1 MAWVD
6 KQPLETELK
15 FLCLIWQLV
24 YIPCDKKWGTGEEPV
39 VSGLTQKN
47 EVAAG
52 WWSCFPMFSP
62 ETQGLEQ
69 GLPQV
74 QENDSGMINKQIH
87 KTRAANSCDA
97 GTWQSRKATAKRR
110 HGAGERSPVP
120 KGLMNLLSLT
130 TAWSNNHMWVS
141 LVWLGLQLCSF

>member
-24 YIPCDKKWGTGEEPV
+24 YIPCDKKWSTGEEPV

-47 EVAAG
+47 EVAAD
-52 WWSCFPMFSP
+52 WWNCFPMFSA

-74 QENDSGMINKQIH
+74 QENGSGMINEHIH
-87 KTRAANSCDA
+87 KTRAASLWCRDLLSDKA
-97 GTWQSRKATAKRR
+97 GKQLLRGEIEQVREALCRR
-110 HGAGERSPVP
+110 GSV
-120 KGLMNLLSLT
+120 NLLSLT
-130 TAWSNNHMWVS
+130 TAWSAYE
-141 LVWLGLQLCSF
+141 